1 MLLAACVVGTV
12 ISVPAAVAA
21 AHHRDQLGDN
31 NAAPD
36 ITSVTV
42 AESADGV
49 VAVTVAVSNYRA
61 LPFESWINIWFDLDN
76 NPRTGDGGDEML
88 VQFNDDGG
96 IRYQR
101 WVRSELVRR
110 PATGMTGSFS
120 AGVLTLNVPK
130 TALEGATSFG
140 VLAVGS
146 RGQDDGEGDQR
157 VSADYAPNRGRAQYS
172 APDPLTIADASGDH
186 QAAPDLTDVVVSD
199 DASGRV
205 RFAVSTPSHARLT
218 TGTWVEL
225 DVDVDRH
232 RSTGNDGVDAYVTIE
247 GSQVTAARW
256 NAEEEEYVRVRPS
269 GVTAHSRG
277 GVVTFVVSRRFLD
290 NVASFG
296 FYLISG
302 HVSGDDDVAID
313 VAPNGAA
320 WWRYTLTH
328 KPPLSLAAGTPRGI
342 PPGAVAG
349 KRFTVAIPVTRSDT
363 ARRITSGSVACDLR
377 VAGEAIDAIGA
388 VHGGLATCSFGVPGD
403 AAGATIRGLMT
414 VRSAGEAVRARFT
427 FPVNG

>member
-1 MLLAACVVGTV
+1 MLLAACLVGTV

-21 AHHRDQLGDN
+21 AHHRDQPGDN

-49 VAVTVAVSNYRA
+49 VAVTVAVANYRA
-61 LPFESWINIWFDLDN
+61 LPFESWINVWFDLDN
-76 NPRTGDGGDEML
+76 NPRTGDGGDEVL

-110 PATGMTGSFS
+110 PATGMTGAFS
-120 AGVLTLNVPK
+120 AGALTLNVPK
-130 TALEGATSFG
+130 TALDGAARFG

-172 APDPLTIADASGDH
+172 APDPLTIGDASGDH

-232 RSTGNDGVDAYVTIE
+232 RSTGDDGVDAYVTIE

-256 NAEEEEYVRVRPS
+256 SAEEEEYRRVRAS
-269 GVTAHSRG
+269 GVTARSTG
-277 GVVTFVVSRRFLD
+277 GVVTFVVPRRFLD
-290 NVASFG
+290 NVATFG
-296 FYLISG
+296 FYLVSG
-302 HVSGDDDVAID
+302 HFSGDDNVATD
-313 VAPNGAA
+313 VAPNGDA

-342 PPGAVAG
+342 PRRAVAG
-349 KRFTVAIPVTRSDT
+349 KRF
-363 ARRITSGSVACDLR
+363 
-377 VAGEAIDAIGA
+377 
-388 VHGGLATCSFGVPGD
+388 ATCSFGVPGD
-403 AAGATIRGLMT
+403 AAGATIRGSMT
-414 VRSAGEAVRARFT
+414 VHSTGEAVKAPFT